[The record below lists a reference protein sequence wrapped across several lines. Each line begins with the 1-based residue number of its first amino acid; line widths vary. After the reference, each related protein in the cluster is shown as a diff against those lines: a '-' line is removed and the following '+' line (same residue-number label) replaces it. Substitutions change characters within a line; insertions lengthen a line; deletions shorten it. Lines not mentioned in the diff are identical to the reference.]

1 MKSSFLRPA
10 AALALAL
17 GLAACGGSETFTV
30 KGTVSSLAYPGL
42 VLTNNGV
49 DLPIAVGAT
58 TFSFPGSLEYGE
70 TYKVLVK
77 ANPAHQ
83 TCLANEN
90 FNADTAGRMASINV
104 PVVCAINAFTVGG
117 KITGLTTEGLVLT
130 NGTTGGTVTV
140 VKDATVFV
148 FANSVAFDQSYGITV
163 FKQPTGQTCTVAN
176 GVGVMGDAK
185 VENVQVTC
193 NVSIGS

>member
-1 MKSSFLRPA
+1 MKSSFLRPVV
-10 AALALAL
+10 ALALAAA
-17 GLAACGGSETFTV
+17 LAACGGTATYAVNGSV
-30 KGTVSSLAYPGL
+30 NGLVYPGL

-77 ANPAHQ
+77 TNPAHQ
-83 TCLANEN
+83 TCVANEN

-104 PVVCAINAFTVGG
+104 PVVCGVNSFTVGG
-117 KITGLTTEGLVLT
+117 KITGLNTEGLVLT
-130 NGTTGGTVTV
+130 NGTTGGTISV

-148 FANSVAFDQSYGITV
+148 FTNGVAYDQSYGITIL
-163 FKQPTGQTCTVAN
+163 KQPTGQTCTVTN

-185 VENVQVTC
+185 VENIQVACST
-193 NVSIGS
+193 SIGS

>member
-10 AALALAL
+10 LALALAL
-17 GLAACGGSETFTV
+17 GLTACGGSATFGV
-30 KGTVSSLAYPGL
+30 NGTVTGQAYPGL

-49 DLPIAVGAT
+49 DLPIAVGTT

-77 ANPAHQ
+77 TDPPHQ
-83 TCLANEN
+83 TCEADARY
-90 FNADTAGRMASINV
+90 NADTAGRTAAINV
-104 PVVCAINAFTVGG
+104 PVVCSINAFTVGG
-117 KITGLTTEGLVLT
+117 KITGLNAVGLVLT

-148 FANSVAFDQSYGITV
+148 FANPVTFDQSYGVTILN
-163 FKQPTGQTCTVAN
+163 QPAGQTCTVTN

-185 VENVQVTC
+185 VDNVQVTC
-193 NVSIGS
+193 SASIGG

>member
-10 AALALAL
+10 VALALAAL
-17 GLAACGGSETFTV
+17 LAACGGTATYVVS
-30 KGTVSSLAYPGL
+30 GTVNGLVHPGL

-83 TCLANEN
+83 TCEANEN
-90 FNADTAGRMASINV
+90 FNADTAGRMAAINV
-104 PVVCAINAFTVGG
+104 PVVCGVNTFTVGG

-130 NGTTGGTVTV
+130 NGTTGGTINV

-148 FANSVAFDQSYGITV
+148 FTNKVAFDQSYGITILT
-163 FKQPTGQTCTVAN
+163 QPTGQTCTIAN
-176 GVGVMGDAK
+176 GVGLMGDAN
-185 VENVQVTC
+185 VENITVTC
-193 NVSIGS
+193 SVSIGG

>member
-10 AALALAL
+10 VALALAA
-17 GLAACGGSETFTV
+17 GLAACGGTATYAV
-30 KGTVSSLAYPGL
+30 KGTVNGLMHPGL

-49 DLPIAVGAT
+49 DLPIAVGTT

-77 ANPAHQ
+77 TNPAHQ
-83 TCLANEN
+83 TCVANEN
-90 FNADTAGRMASINV
+90 FNADTAGRMAAINV
-104 PVVCAINAFTVGG
+104 PVVCAVNAFTVGG

-130 NGTTGGTVTV
+130 NGTTGGTITV
-140 VKDATVFV
+140 VKNATVFV
-148 FANSVAFDQSYGITV
+148 FTNNVAYDQSYGITIL
-163 FKQPTGQTCTVAN
+163 KQPSGQTCTVTN

-185 VENVQVTC
+185 VENIEVTC
-193 NVSIGS
+193 STSIGG